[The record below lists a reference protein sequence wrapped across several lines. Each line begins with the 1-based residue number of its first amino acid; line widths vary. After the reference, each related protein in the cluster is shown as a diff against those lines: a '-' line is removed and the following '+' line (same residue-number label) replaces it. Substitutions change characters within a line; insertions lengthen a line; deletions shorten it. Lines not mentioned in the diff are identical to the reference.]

1 MLYIHI
7 PFCAH
12 KCGYCNFYSVVNM
25 NSPDLYKKYLDALI
39 KEFEIRINDFKNNS
53 DKDIETI
60 YIGGGTPSIIG
71 ANMLEYFFDKLFK
84 VINCNDKIKEITIE
98 FNINDINEDS
108 LNIISQIKNIRL
120 SIGIQ
125 TFNED
130 SLKIINRQTKK
141 EDIINVLKLINKSE
155 LKNISADFICG
166 LPLNDREQSKKDIVF
181 AFDLL
186 PKIKHIS
193 LYYLEL
199 NDFLKNKWKE
209 FLPSEEDSVGYY
221 NIAAE
226 TIEKFGLKRYEI
238 SNYAVSGY
246 ESIHNSGYW
255 NLKDYLGIGAGAFG
269 CYKNSRYENTK
280 NIKEYLDIVSENK
293 FPTKNIEYL
302 DAEKR
307 KREFIFLSLRTA
319 KGINFLYYKKLFKE
333 DFIDKYSKIIN
344 KHLEYFII
352 SKEYLSIKKIY
363 FDYADEIILLL
374 M

>member
-39 KEFEIRINDFKNNS
+39 KEFEIRINDFENNLK
-53 DKDIETI
+53 KDIETV

-71 ANMLEYFFDKLFK
+71 ANLMEYFFERLFE
-84 VINCNDKIKEITIE
+84 VIKSKNKIKEITIE
-98 FNINDINEDS
+98 FNINDINNDS
-108 LNIISQIKNIRL
+108 LKVISSIKNIRL

-125 TFNED
+125 TFNEN
-130 SLKIINRQTKK
+130 SLKIIDRQTSK
-141 EDIINVLKLINKSE
+141 ENIINALKLINKSSVE
-155 LKNISADFICG
+155 NISTDFICG
-166 LPLNDREQSKKDIVF
+166 LPLNDKKQTKKDIIF

-186 PKIKHIS
+186 PKIKHVS
-193 LYYLEL
+193 LYYLEI
-199 NDFLKNKWKE
+199 NDFIKNKWKE
-209 FLPSEEDSVGYY
+209 FLPDEEDSVNYY
-221 NIAAE
+221 NIAAK
-226 TIEKFGLKRYEI
+226 TIENLGLKRYEI
-238 SNYAVSGY
+238 SNYALSGY

-280 NIKEYLDIVSENK
+280 NIKYYLEIVNK
-293 FPTKNIEYL
+293 NKAPAKNIEYL
-302 DAEKR
+302 DEEKR
-307 KREFIFLSLRTA
+307 KKEFIFLSLRTA
-319 KGINFLYYKKLFKE
+319 KGINFSFYKKLFKE
-333 DFIDKYSKIIN
+333 DFIEKYSKIIN
-344 KHLEYFII
+344 KHIEYFII

-374 M
+374 L

>member
-39 KEFEIRINDFKNNS
+39 KELEIRINDFNEN
-53 DKDIETI
+53 IETV

-71 ANMLEYFFDKLFK
+71 ASLLEYFFEKLFEI
-84 VINCNDKIKEITIE
+84 INYKDKIKEITIE
-98 FNINDINEDS
+98 FNINDINKDS
-108 LNIISQIKNIRL
+108 LKVISEIKNIRL
-120 SIGIQ
+120 SVGIQ
-125 TFNED
+125 TFNEN
-130 SLKIINRQTKK
+130 SLKIISRQTSK
-141 EDIINVLKLINKSE
+141 EDIINALKLINKSSIE
-155 LKNISADFICG
+155 NVSVDFICG
-166 LPLNDREQSKKDIVF
+166 LPLNDKEQSKKDIIF

-209 FLPSEEDSVGYY
+209 FLPSEEDSVNYY
-221 NIAAE
+221 NIAAK
-226 TIEKFGLKRYEI
+226 TIENFGLIRYEI
-238 SNYAVSGY
+238 SNYAIEGY
-246 ESIHNSGYW
+246 ESIHNSAYW

-280 NIKEYLDIVSENK
+280 NIKDYLELVSKNK
-293 FPTKNIEYL
+293 APTKNIEFL
-302 DAEKR
+302 DEEKR
-307 KREFIFLSLRTA
+307 KKEFIFLSLRTA
-319 KGINFLYYKKLFKE
+319 KGINFSFYKKLFKE
-333 DFIDKYSKIIN
+333 DFIDKHSKIIN
-344 KHLEYFII
+344 KHIEYFII

-374 M
+374 L